1 MNKNNVL
8 TNAFMWLFIG
18 LMVCFGVSY
27 FSTLSVDIFMA
38 IYSGFHGYA
47 YIIFLV
53 AELVIAFAFHLTIRK
68 LNPVVAKTLYLLYCG
83 LTGLSLT
90 GIFIIYTASSI
101 CFIFLATAL
110 IFGIFALIGKF
121 TKIDLSKYG
130 IYLFVALLAI
140 IVLEIINIF
149 LMNNTLNM
157 VLSIITIVV
166 FCGYIAYDV
175 NHAIN
180 ENFLSDTDNKGIYI
194 AFQLFLDFINIF
206 IELLRLFGKSRD

>member
-8 TNAFMWLFIG
+8 SNAFMWLFIG

-27 FSTLSVDIFMA
+27 YSTLSESIFMG
-38 IYSGFHGYA
+38 IYGSFHGYA

-53 AELVIAFAFHLTIRK
+53 AELVIAFAFHLMIRK
-68 LNPVVAKTLYLLYCG
+68 LNPIVAKILYLLYCG

-90 GIFIIYTASSI
+90 GIFIVYTASSI
-101 CFIFLATAL
+101 CFIFLVTAIL
-110 IFGIFALIGKF
+110 FGIFALIGKY

-130 IYLFVALLAI
+130 IYLFVALIAI
-140 IVLEIINIF
+140 IVLEIINVF

-157 VLSIITIVV
+157 LLSIITIVV
-166 FCGYIAYDV
+166 FCGYIAYDI
-175 NHAIN
+175 NHAMN
-180 ENFLSDTDNKGIYI
+180 DYFLSDEENKGIYI

-206 IELLRLFGKSRD
+206 IELLRLFGKSKD

>member
-1 MNKNNVL
+1 MNKNSVL
-8 TNAFMWLFIG
+8 TNAFMWLFVG
-18 LMVCFGVSY
+18 LMVCFGISY
-27 FSTLSVDIFMA
+27 FSTLSVDIFMS

-53 AELVIAFAFHLTIRK
+53 AELVIAFAFHLTIKK
-68 LNPVVAKTLYLLYCG
+68 LSPIVAEILYLLYCG

-90 GIFIIYTASSI
+90 GIFVVYTASSI
-101 CFIFLATAL
+101 CFIFLATAI

-121 TKIDLSKYG
+121 TKIDLSKFG
-130 IYLFVALLAI
+130 IYLLVALLAI
-140 IVLEIINIF
+140 IVLEIINLF

-157 VLSIITIVV
+157 LLSIITIVV

-180 ENFLSDTDNKGIYI
+180 EDFLSDTDNKGIYI

>member
-1 MNKNNVL
+1 MNNNNVL
-8 TNAFMWLFIG
+8 VNAFMWLFIG

-27 FSTLSVDIFMA
+27 FSTLSVDIFMS

-53 AELVIAFAFHLTIRK
+53 AELVIAFSFHLMIRK
-68 LNPVVAKTLYLLYCG
+68 LSPIVAKTLYLLYCG

-90 GIFIIYTASSI
+90 GVFVVYTSSSI
-101 CFIFLATAL
+101 CFVFLVTAL
-110 IFGIFALIGKF
+110 IFGIFALIGKY

-130 IYLFVALLAI
+130 IYLIVALFAI
-140 IVLEIINIF
+140 IILEIINIF

-180 ENFLSDTDNKGIYI
+180 EDFLSDTDNKGIYI